1 MMWSISE
8 KLRKPMHACR
18 SGSLHQ
24 TSHLLHTKDTK
35 DIFNTWNDMS
45 TSNALRLYS
54 CTKANV
60 KVHIHNVND
69 RGYHKMWSPASST
82 RTMTNISYYTIQ
94 YWNSNDN
101 KLLARC
107 DLLWKKKYYV
117 WSQDVSNVIILQ
129 IDGNRLK
136 TVQDVSQIP
145 ISIEW
150 AVLAHQCGSNMILT
164 TTSMMCRGSRLQDV
178 ISAWLS
184 VEA

>member
-1 MMWSISE
+1 MKRHEYVKCSTA
-8 KLRKPMHACR
+8 LQ
-18 SGSLHQ
+18 LHKGVMQ
-24 TSHLLHTKDTK
+24 MIYQ
-35 DIFNTWNDMS
+35 DILS
-45 TSNALRLYS
+45 ALIHP
-54 CTKANV
+54 NV
-60 KVHIHNVND
+60 KVHLHNVND

-129 IDGNRLK
+129 IDGHRLI